1 MKKLVIAEKPSV
13 AQDIVRAL
21 TPVYGKFEKH
31 DEHFENDQYVVTS
44 AVGHLVEIQAPEA
57 FDVKRGKWSFAHL
70 PVIPPHFDL
79 KPVDKTK
86 TRLNAVVRQARRKD
100 VESLVNACDA
110 GREGELIFRLI
121 EQYAGG
127 SKPLGKPVKRLW
139 LQSMTPQA
147 IREGFESLRSD
158 KQMQGLAD
166 AARSRSEADW
176 LVGINGTRAMTA
188 FNSRDG
194 GFFLTT
200 VGRVQTPTLAV
211 MVEREEQI
219 RKFISRDYW
228 EIHATFLAEAGEYP
242 AKWFDPAWKKDP
254 EDGEKRAD
262 RVWSEREALA
272 IAEAVRGKAA
282 TVTEESKPTTQASPL
297 LFDLTSLQRE
307 ANGKFG
313 FSAKTTLALA
323 QSLYERHKALTY
335 PRTDSRA
342 LPEDYLPVVRQT
354 FGMLADSG
362 MRHLAPFART
372 ALDEGFIKPSKRIF
386 DNSKVSDH
394 FAIIPT
400 LQAPSGLSEAE
411 QKLYDLVVRRF
422 MAVFFPSAEYLV
434 TTRISQVAAAMGRP
448 EQGAAP
454 SRGSEAHAVASV
466 GALISHSFK
475 TEGKVL
481 VKPGWLA
488 IYGKEAADEVAGAKD
503 GDKGQSLV
511 PVKPGEMVRAEVV
524 EPKGLKT
531 RPPARYSEATLLGAM
546 EGAGKLVDDDELRE
560 AMQEKGLGTPAT
572 RAAIIEGLLNE
583 KYILREGRELI
594 PTAKAFQLMTLLRG
608 LGVEELSKPEL
619 TGEWEYKLAQMEHGQ
634 LSRDAFMREIAAM
647 TEHIVKK
654 AKEYD
659 RDTVPGDYATL
670 STPCPNCGGVVKE
683 NYRRYSCTGK
693 GTISGTEGA
702 AGADDGCG
710 FSFGKTP
717 AGRTFEP
724 AEVEQFLRD
733 KKIGPLDGF
742 RSKAGW
748 PFTAEIVLKYSEDDR
763 NWKLEFDFGDDKDAT
778 ETGELVDFGDAEALG
793 ECPKCGGRVF
803 EHGSNYVCEKT
814 VPTAAQPTPSCDFK
828 SGKIILQQPVERA
841 QMTKLLATGK
851 TDLLDKFVSMR
862 TRRAF
867 KAFLA
872 WDAEAGK
879 VNFEFAPSKFPPRK
893 TEAPKTGATNDRGTL
908 GKAAKTLKSAAKP
921 VKKVATKAAAAKP
934 AAKTPSK
941 RAASTAAGL
950 KPSEALAA
958 VIGPEAVARTQVI
971 KKLWDYIKANGLQ
984 DAANKRAINADAK
997 LLAVFGKPQVTM
1009 FELAGIAGKHL
1020 S

>member
-1 MKKLVIAEKPSV
+1 MKTLVIAEKPSV

-21 TPVYGKFEKH
+21 TPLAGKFEKH
-31 DEHFENDQYVVTS
+31 DEYFESDSYVVSS
-44 AVGHLVEIQAPEA
+44 AVGHLVEIQAPEQ

-86 TRLNAVVRQARRKD
+86 TRLNAVVKLAKRKD
-100 VESLVNACDA
+100 VDKLINACDA

-127 SKPLGKPVKRLW
+127 AKPLGKPVSRLW

-147 IREGFESLRSD
+147 IRDGFGALRTD
-158 KQMQGLAD
+158 KQMQPLAD
-166 AARSRSEADW
+166 AARCRSEADW

-200 VGRVQTPTLAV
+200 VGRVQTPTLSV
-211 MVEREEQI
+211 VVEREEQI
-219 RKFISRDYW
+219 RKFISRDFW
-228 EIHATFLAEAGEYP
+228 EIHATFGAQAGEYP
-242 AKWFDPAWKKDP
+242 AKWFNPAHKKDA
-254 EDGEKRAD
+254 DDAEKKAD
-262 RVWSEREALA
+262 RVWTQREAQA
-272 IAEAVRGKAA
+272 IADAVRGQLA

-313 FSAKTTLALA
+313 FSAKTTLSIA

-335 PRTDSRA
+335 PRTDSRN
-342 LPEDYLPVVRQT
+342 LPEDYVAVVKDT
-354 FGMLADSG
+354 FAMLADSG
-362 MRHLAPFART
+362 MKHLAPFA
-372 ALDEGFIKPSKRIF
+372 AQAVKGNYVKPTKRVF
-386 DNSKVSDH
+386 DNAKVSDH

-400 LQAPSGLSEAE
+400 LQAPHGLSEAE
-411 QKLYDLVVRRF
+411 QKIYDLVVRRF
-422 MAVFFPSAEYLV
+422 LAIFFPSAEYQV
-434 TTRISQVAAAMGRP
+434 TTRITTAA
-448 EQGAAP
+448 Q
-454 SRGSEAHAVASV
+454 HA
-466 GALISHSFK
+466 FK

-488 IYGKEAADEVAGAKD
+488 IYGKEAADEVADAKD
-503 GDKGQSLV
+503 GDKGQNLV
-511 PVKPGEMVRAEVV
+511 PVQPGERVKTETV

-531 RPPARYSEATLLGAM
+531 KPPARYSEATLLGAM
-546 EGAGKLVDDDELRE
+546 EGAGKTVEDDELRE

-572 RAAIIEGLLNE
+572 RSSIIEGLIAE
-583 KYILREGRELI
+583 KYMLREGRELI

-608 LGVEELSKPEL
+608 LGVEELSKAEL
-619 TGEWEYKLAQMEHGQ
+619 TGEWEYKLNQMEHGK
-634 LSRDAFMREIAAM
+634 LKRETFMAEIAAM
-647 TEHIVKK
+647 TERMVKK

-659 RDTVPGDYATL
+659 RDTIPGDYATL
-670 STPCPNCGGVVKE
+670 SAPCPNCGGIVKE
-683 NYRRYSCTGK
+683 NYRRYTCTGK
-693 GTISGTEGA
+693 TGTEE
-702 AGADDGCG
+702 GCG

-717 AGRTFEP
+717 AGRTFEV

-733 KKIGPLDGF
+733 KRIGPLDGF

-748 PFTAEIVLKYSEDDR
+748 PFTAEMVIKFDEETKNY
-763 NWKLEFDFGDDKDAT
+763 KLEFDFGDDKR
-778 ETGELVDFGDAEALG
+778 GEESGEIIDFSSQESLG
-793 ECPKCGGRVF
+793 ACPKCGGAVF
-803 EHGSNYVCEKT
+803 EHGKNYVCEKS
-814 VPTAAQPTPSCDFK
+814 VPTLAQPTPSCDFK
-828 SGKIILQQPVERA
+828 TGQIILQQPIERT
-841 QMTKLLATGK
+841 QMHKLLETGK

-867 KAFLA
+867 KAMLA

-893 TEAPKTGATNDRGTL
+893 S
-908 GKAAKTLKSAAKP
+908 AAKT
-921 VKKVATKAAAAKP
+921 TAKP
-934 AAKTPSK
+934 AAAKKVAKKVAAKTATTKAAKVAKPK
-941 RAASTAAGL
+941 VPRKTTAASG
-950 KPSEALAA
+950 KQPSAELAA
-958 VIGPEAVARTQVI
+958 VIGAGPVARTEVI

-984 DAANKRAINADAK
+984 DATNKRAINADAK